1 MTVPE
6 DEAQRVSEGD
16 NPLGIS
22 REFASRLRRYRR
34 DQPVRVAVVFAIAA
48 TRGAGER
55 AGPRRARSE
64 IARETRLAANAG
76 LEEIDRVLVRYGG
89 KRLVMSADAL
99 GSIAVETTAA
109 GVVALAT
116 IPGVKAI
123 LEDQPITLV
132 R

>member
-1 MTVPE
+1 MTVHE
-6 DEAQRVSEGD
+6 GEAQRVSEGD
-16 NPLGIS
+16 NHPGIS
-22 REFASRLRRYRR
+22 REFAKRLRRYRR

-48 TRGAGER
+48 TRGAGKR

-76 LEEIDRVLVRYGG
+76 LAEIDRVLVRYGG
-89 KRLVMSADAL
+89 KRLVESADAL

-116 IPGVKAI
+116 IPGVKAV

>member
-22 REFASRLRRYRR
+22 REFARPPRRYRR

-48 TRGAGER
+48 TRGAGKR

-64 IARETRLAANAG
+64 IARQTRLAANAG
-76 LEEIDRVLVRYGG
+76 LAEIDRVLQEFGG
-89 KRLVMSADAL
+89 TRLAESADAL

-116 IPGVKAI
+116 ISGVKAI